1 MGNRL
6 KKLTTKGSGIVERV
20 EGTFD
25 ARDRLL
31 EEQVY
36 DAATGGTLTNTV
48 SYGYDT
54 NGSLTSRT
62 ATTGGSLTQL
72 WDVRG
77 RLASATD
84 VQGSTTR

>member
-31 EEQVY
+31 EEKVY
-36 DAATGGTLTNTV
+36 DAAVGGTLTNAVT
-48 SYGYDT
+48 
-54 NGSLTSRT
+54 
-62 ATTGGSLTQL
+62 
-72 WDVRG
+72 
-77 RLASATD
+77 
-84 VQGSTTR
+84 